1 MMSVD
6 VEGKSLVELLDML
19 EPAPAPDPISMMPQT
34 WGWAGLALILTGLI
48 VLGVNA
54 VLRHRRANAYRREA
68 LVELAA
74 AGDSAAK
81 TAEILRRT
89 ALVAFP
95 RKQVA
100 SLHGDKWVNFLDQT
114 SEKKSFQENTCRA
127 LSEAPYRE
135 DSTDPNLTKLA
146 RDWIRT
152 HKRERTT

>member
-1 MMSVD
+1 MSVD
-6 VEGKSLVELLDML
+6 VEGKSLVGLLDML

-34 WGWAGLALILTGLI
+34 WGWVALALIVVGLI
-48 VLGVNA
+48 ALCLYA
-54 VLRHRRANAYRREA
+54 VLRHRRTNAYRREA

-74 AGDSAAK
+74 SGDSAAK

-100 SLHGDKWVNFLDQT
+100 SLHGDKWVNFLKQT
-114 SEKKSFQENTCRA
+114 SEKASFQENACRA
-127 LSEAPYRE
+127 LIEAPYRT

-146 RDWIRT
+146 RDWIKT
-152 HKRERTT
+152 HKRERAT